1 MPAENSKK
9 SNNAVAT
16 RWIYDPKVRGIL
28 FQVLAVACVAWMLF
42 YFVSNAMHNMESR
55 GIATGFSFLQHRA
68 SFGIVQTLISY
79 SEDDTYG
86 RAFVIGLLNTLLVSG
101 IGIILATVLG
111 FLIGI
116 ARLSNNWLL
125 SRAAAVYIEIFRNI
139 PLLLQIFFWYFCVL
153 RALPGPRQS
162 IDIAN
167 AFFLNVRG
175 LYIPAPIA
183 EPGFGIVA
191 IAFVIA
197 IVGVFFLSQWAKKRK
212 NLTGQPFPVFFS
224 SLGLLVGLPLVVFL
238 IAGMPLHWE
247 LPALKGFNF
256 RGGLTVIP
264 ELFSMVVALT
274 IFTAASIAEIVRSG
288 IMAVSKGQVEASHAL
303 GLKNGLTLRFVVIPQ
318 AMRVIIPPLTSQ
330 YLNLIKNSSLATA
343 VGYPDLVSVFMGS
356 TLNQT
361 GQAVEIIAMTMAV
374 YLTISIVT
382 SVLMNIYN
390 AKKALV
396 ER

>member
-1 MPAENSKK
+1 MPAENSNNR
-9 SNNAVAT
+9 NNAAAT

-28 FQVLAVACVAWMLF
+28 FQAIAIACVAWMLF
-42 YFVSNAMHNMESR
+42 YFVSNALHNMDAR
-55 GIATGFSFLQHRA
+55 GIATGFSFLDNRA

-79 SEDDTYG
+79 TEDDTYG

-101 IGIILATVLG
+101 IGIVLATVLG

-125 SRAAAVYIEIFRNI
+125 SRAAAVYIEVFRNI
-139 PLLLQIFFWYFCVL
+139 PLLLQVFFWYFCVL
-153 RALPGPRQS
+153 RALPAPRQS
-162 IDIAN
+162 INVAD

-175 LYIPAPIA
+175 LYVPAPIA
-183 EPGFGIVA
+183 ENGFSVVTV
-191 IAFVIA
+191 AFVIA
-197 IVGVFFLSQWAKKRK
+197 AIGAVFLRKWAKKRK
-212 NLTGQPFPVFFS
+212 ELTGQPFPVFWGT
-224 SLGLLVGLPLVVFL
+224 LGVLFGLPLIVFF

-256 RGGLTVIP
+256 RGGITIIP
-264 ELFSMVVALT
+264 GLFSMVVALT

-288 IMAVSKGQVEASHAL
+288 IMAVSKGQVEAAHAL

-330 YLNLIKNSSLATA
+330 YLNLVKNSSLATA

-374 YLTISIVT
+374 YLTISLVT

>member
-1 MPAENSKK
+1 MPAENS
-9 SNNAVAT
+9 NNRNHAAAT

-28 FQVLAVACVAWMLF
+28 FQAIAVACVAWMLF
-42 YFVSNAMHNMESR
+42 YFVSNALHNMETR
-55 GIATGFSFLQHRA
+55 GIATGFGFLDNRA

-86 RAFVIGLLNTLLVSG
+86 RAFIIGLLNTLLVSG
-101 IGIILATVLG
+101 IGIIFATLLG

-125 SRAAAVYIEIFRNI
+125 SRAAAVYIETFRNI
-139 PLLLQIFFWYFCVL
+139 PLLLQVFFWYFCVL
-153 RALPGPRQS
+153 RALPPPRQS
-162 IDIAN
+162 LGFAD

-175 LYIPAPIA
+175 LFVPAPVT
-183 EPGFGIVA
+183 EDGFFLVTT
-191 IAFVIA
+191 AFVMGLA
-197 IVGVFFLSQWAKKRK
+197 GVVILKKWAKKRQE
-212 NLTGQPFPVFFS
+212 LTGQTFPVFFS
-224 SLGLLVGLPLVVFL
+224 SLGLLLGLPLIVFL

-256 RGGLTVIP
+256 RGGLTIIP

-288 IMAVSKGQVEASHAL
+288 IMAVSKGQVEAASAL
-303 GLKNGLTLRFVVIPQ
+303 GLKNGLTLRFVIIPQ

-330 YLNLIKNSSLATA
+330 YLNLVKNSSLATA

-374 YLTISIVT
+374 YLTISLIT

>member
-1 MPAENSKK
+1 MPAENSNNR
-9 SNNAVAT
+9 NNAAAT

-28 FQVLAVACVAWMLF
+28 FQAIAIACVAWMLF
-42 YFVSNAMHNMESR
+42 YFVSNALHNMDAR
-55 GIATGFSFLQHRA
+55 GIATGFSFLDNRA

-79 SEDDTYG
+79 TEDDTYG

-101 IGIILATVLG
+101 IGIVLATVLG

-125 SRAAAVYIEIFRNI
+125 SRAAAVYIEVFRNI
-139 PLLLQIFFWYFCVL
+139 PLLLQVFFWYFCVL
-153 RALPGPRQS
+153 RALPAPRQS
-162 IDIAN
+162 INVAD

-175 LYIPAPIA
+175 LYVPAPRA
-183 EPGFGIVA
+183 ENGFSVVTV
-191 IAFVIA
+191 AFVIA
-197 IVGVFFLSQWAKKRK
+197 AIGAVFLRKWAKKRK
-212 NLTGQPFPVFFS
+212 ELTGQPFPVFWGT
-224 SLGLLVGLPLVVFL
+224 LGVLFGLPLIVFF

-256 RGGLTVIP
+256 RGGITIIP

-288 IMAVSKGQVEASHAL
+288 IMAVSKGQVEAAHAL

-330 YLNLIKNSSLATA
+330 YLNLVKNSSLATA

-374 YLTISIVT
+374 YLTISLVT

>member
-1 MPAENSKK
+1 MPAENSNNR
-9 SNNAVAT
+9 NNAAAT

-28 FQVLAVACVAWMLF
+28 FQAIAIACVAWMLF
-42 YFVSNAMHNMESR
+42 YFVSNALHNMDAR
-55 GIATGFSFLQHRA
+55 GIATGFSFLDNRA

-79 SEDDTYG
+79 TEDDTYG

-101 IGIILATVLG
+101 IGIVLATVLG

-125 SRAAAVYIEIFRNI
+125 SRAAAVYIEVFRNI
-139 PLLLQIFFWYFCVL
+139 PLLLQVFFWYFCVL
-153 RALPGPRQS
+153 RALPAPRQS
-162 IDIAN
+162 INVAD

-175 LYIPAPIA
+175 LYVPAPIA
-183 EPGFGIVA
+183 ENGFSVVTV
-191 IAFVIA
+191 AFVIA
-197 IVGVFFLSQWAKKRK
+197 AIGAVFLRKWAKKRK
-212 NLTGQPFPVFFS
+212 ELTGQPFPVFWGT
-224 SLGLLVGLPLVVFL
+224 LGVLFGLPLIVFF

-256 RGGLTVIP
+256 RGGITIIP

-288 IMAVSKGQVEASHAL
+288 IMAVSKGQVEAAHAL
-303 GLKNGLTLRFVVIPQ
+303 SLKNGLTLRFVVIPQ

-330 YLNLIKNSSLATA
+330 YLNLVKNSSLATA

-374 YLTISIVT
+374 YLTISLVT

>member
-1 MPAENSKK
+1 MPAENSNNR
-9 SNNAVAT
+9 NNAAAT

-28 FQVLAVACVAWMLF
+28 FQAIAIACVAWMLF
-42 YFVSNAMHNMESR
+42 YFVSNALHNMDAR
-55 GIATGFSFLQHRA
+55 GIATGFSFLDNRA

-79 SEDDTYG
+79 TEDDTYG

-101 IGIILATVLG
+101 IGIVLATVLG

-125 SRAAAVYIEIFRNI
+125 SRAAAVYIEVFRNI
-139 PLLLQIFFWYFCVL
+139 PLLLQVFFWYFCVL
-153 RALPGPRQS
+153 RALPAPRQS
-162 IDIAN
+162 INVAD

-175 LYIPAPIA
+175 LYVPAPIA
-183 EPGFGIVA
+183 ENGFSVVTV
-191 IAFVIA
+191 AFVIA
-197 IVGVFFLSQWAKKRK
+197 AIGAVFLRKWAKKRK
-212 NLTGQPFPVFFS
+212 ELTGQPFPVFWGT
-224 SLGLLVGLPLVVFL
+224 LGVLFGLPLIVFF

-256 RGGLTVIP
+256 RGGITIIP

-288 IMAVSKGQVEASHAL
+288 IMAVSKGQVEAAHAL

-330 YLNLIKNSSLATA
+330 YLNLVKNSSLATA
-343 VGYPDLVSVFMGS
+343 VGYPDLVSVFLGS

-374 YLTISIVT
+374 YLTISLVT

>member
-1 MPAENSKK
+1 MPAENSNNR
-9 SNNAVAT
+9 NNAAAT

-28 FQVLAVACVAWMLF
+28 FQAIAIACVAWMLF
-42 YFVSNAMHNMESR
+42 YFVSNALHNMDAR
-55 GIATGFSFLQHRA
+55 GIATGFSFLDNRA

-79 SEDDTYG
+79 TEDDTYG

-101 IGIILATVLG
+101 IGIVLATVLG

-125 SRAAAVYIEIFRNI
+125 SRAAAVYIEVFRNI
-139 PLLLQIFFWYFCVL
+139 PLLLQVFFWYFCVL
-153 RALPGPRQS
+153 RALPAPRQS
-162 IDIAN
+162 INVAD

-175 LYIPAPIA
+175 LYVPAPIA
-183 EPGFGIVA
+183 ENGFSVVTV
-191 IAFVIA
+191 AFVIA
-197 IVGVFFLSQWAKKRK
+197 AIGAVFLRKWAKKRK
-212 NLTGQPFPVFFS
+212 ELTGQPFPVFWGT
-224 SLGLLVGLPLVVFL
+224 LGVLFGLPLIVFF
-238 IAGMPLHWE
+238 IAGMPLHCE
-247 LPALKGFNF
+247 LPALKGINF
-256 RGGLTVIP
+256 RGGITIIP

-288 IMAVSKGQVEASHAL
+288 IMAVSKGQVEAAHAL

-330 YLNLIKNSSLATA
+330 YLNLVKNSSLATA
-343 VGYPDLVSVFMGS
+343 VGYPDLVSGFMGS
-356 TLNQT
+356 TLSQS
-361 GQAVEIIAMTMAV
+361 GQAGEIIAMTMAV
-374 YLTISIVT
+374 YLTISLVT

>member
-1 MPAENSKK
+1 MPAENSNNR
-9 SNNAVAT
+9 NNAAAT

-28 FQVLAVACVAWMLF
+28 FQAIAIACVAWMLF
-42 YFVSNAMHNMESR
+42 YFVSNALHNMDAR
-55 GIATGFSFLQHRA
+55 GIATGFSFLDNRA

-79 SEDDTYG
+79 TEDDTYG

-101 IGIILATVLG
+101 ISIVLATVLG

-125 SRAAAVYIEIFRNI
+125 SRAAAVYIEVFRNI
-139 PLLLQIFFWYFCVL
+139 PLLLQVFFWYFCVL
-153 RALPGPRQS
+153 RALPAPRQS
-162 IDIAN
+162 INVAD

-175 LYIPAPIA
+175 LYVPAPIA
-183 EPGFGIVA
+183 ENGFSVVTV
-191 IAFVIA
+191 AFVIA
-197 IVGVFFLSQWAKKRK
+197 AIGAVFLRKWAKKRK
-212 NLTGQPFPVFFS
+212 ELTGQPFPVFWGT
-224 SLGLLVGLPLVVFL
+224 LGVLFGLPLIVFF

-256 RGGLTVIP
+256 RGGITIIP

-288 IMAVSKGQVEASHAL
+288 IMAVSKGQVEAAHAL

-330 YLNLIKNSSLATA
+330 YLNLVKNSSLATA

-374 YLTISIVT
+374 YLTISLVT

>member
-1 MPAENSKK
+1 MPAENSNNR
-9 SNNAVAT
+9 NNAAAT

-28 FQVLAVACVAWMLF
+28 FQAIAIACVAWMLF
-42 YFVSNAMHNMESR
+42 YFVSNALHNMDAR
-55 GIATGFSFLQHRA
+55 GIATGFSFLDNRA

-79 SEDDTYG
+79 TEDDTYG

-101 IGIILATVLG
+101 IGIVLATVLG

-125 SRAAAVYIEIFRNI
+125 SRAAAVYIEVFRNI
-139 PLLLQIFFWYFCVL
+139 PLLLQVFFWYFCVL
-153 RALPGPRQS
+153 RALPAPRQS
-162 IDIAN
+162 INVAD

-175 LYIPAPIA
+175 LYVPAPIA
-183 EPGFGIVA
+183 ENGFSVVTV
-191 IAFVIA
+191 AFVIA
-197 IVGVFFLSQWAKKRK
+197 AIGAVFLRKWAKKRK
-212 NLTGQPFPVFFS
+212 ELTGQPFPVFFGT
-224 SLGLLVGLPLVVFL
+224 LGVLFGLPLIVFF

-256 RGGLTVIP
+256 RGGITIIP

-288 IMAVSKGQVEASHAL
+288 IMAVSKGQVEAAHAL

-330 YLNLIKNSSLATA
+330 YLNLVKNSSLATA

-374 YLTISIVT
+374 YLTISLVT

>member
-1 MPAENSKK
+1 MPAEI
-9 SNNAVAT
+9 SNNRNNAAAT

-28 FQVLAVACVAWMLF
+28 FQAIAIACVAWMLF
-42 YFVSNAMHNMESR
+42 YFVSNALHNMDAR
-55 GIATGFSFLQHRA
+55 GIATGFSFLDNRA

-79 SEDDTYG
+79 TEDDTYG

-101 IGIILATVLG
+101 IGIVLATVLG

-125 SRAAAVYIEIFRNI
+125 SRAAAVYIEVFRNI
-139 PLLLQIFFWYFCVL
+139 PLLLQVFFWYFCVL
-153 RALPGPRQS
+153 RALPAPRQS
-162 IDIAN
+162 INVAD

-175 LYIPAPIA
+175 LYVPAPIA
-183 EPGFGIVA
+183 ENGFSVVTV
-191 IAFVIA
+191 AFVIA
-197 IVGVFFLSQWAKKRK
+197 AIGAVFLRKWAKKRK
-212 NLTGQPFPVFFS
+212 ELTGQPFPVFWGT
-224 SLGLLVGLPLVVFL
+224 LGVLFGLPLIVFF

-256 RGGLTVIP
+256 RGGITIIP

-288 IMAVSKGQVEASHAL
+288 IMAVSKGQVEAAHAL

-330 YLNLIKNSSLATA
+330 YLNLVKNSSLATA

-374 YLTISIVT
+374 YLTISLVT

>member
-1 MPAENSKK
+1 MPAENS
-9 SNNAVAT
+9 NNCKNAPAT
-16 RWIYDPKVRGIL
+16 RWIYDPKVRGII
-28 FQVLAVACVAWMLF
+28 FQSIAVACVAWMLF
-42 YFVSNAMHNMESR
+42 YFISNALHNMESR
-55 GIATGFSFLQHRA
+55 GIATGFSFLNNRA
-68 SFGIVQTLISY
+68 SFGIAQSLISY
-79 SEDDTYG
+79 SENDTYG
-86 RAFVIGLLNTLLVSG
+86 RAFIIGLLNTLLVSG
-101 IGIILATVLG
+101 IGIIFATVFG

-125 SRAAAVYIEIFRNI
+125 SRAAAVYIETFRNI

-153 RALPGPRQS
+153 RALPGPRDS
-162 IDIAN
+162 INLLD

-175 LYIPAPIA
+175 LYVPAPVT
-183 EPGFGIVA
+183 ESGFTAVTVAFILAIVA
-191 IAFVIA
+191 C
-197 IVGVFFLSQWAKKRK
+197 VFLKKWAKNRQ
-212 NLTGQPFPVFFS
+212 NLTGQPFPVFFG
-224 SLGLLVGLPLVVFL
+224 SLGLLFGLPLVVFL
-238 IAGMPLHWE
+238 IAGMPMHWE

-288 IMAVSKGQVEASHAL
+288 IMAVSKGQVEAADAL
-303 GLKNGLTLRFVVIPQ
+303 GLKDGLTLRFIIIPQ

-330 YLNLIKNSSLATA
+330 YLNLVKNSSLATA

-374 YLTISIVT
+374 YLTISLIT

>member
-1 MPAENSKK
+1 MPAENSNNR
-9 SNNAVAT
+9 NNAAAT

-28 FQVLAVACVAWMLF
+28 FQAIAIACVAWMLF
-42 YFVSNAMHNMESR
+42 YFVSNALHNMDAR
-55 GIATGFSFLQHRA
+55 GIATGFSFLDNRA

-79 SEDDTYG
+79 TEDDTYG

-101 IGIILATVLG
+101 IGIVLATVLG

-125 SRAAAVYIEIFRNI
+125 SRAAAVYIEVFRNI
-139 PLLLQIFFWYFCVL
+139 PLLLQVFFWYFCVL
-153 RALPGPRQS
+153 RALPAPRQS
-162 IDIAN
+162 INVAD

-175 LYIPAPIA
+175 LYVPSPIA
-183 EPGFGIVA
+183 ENGFSVVTV
-191 IAFVIA
+191 AFVIA
-197 IVGVFFLSQWAKKRK
+197 AIGAVFLRKWAKKRK
-212 NLTGQPFPVFFS
+212 ELTGQPFPVFWGT
-224 SLGLLVGLPLVVFL
+224 LGVLFGLPLIVFF

-256 RGGLTVIP
+256 RGGITIIP

-288 IMAVSKGQVEASHAL
+288 IMAVSKGQVEAAHAL

-330 YLNLIKNSSLATA
+330 YLNLVKNSSLATA

-374 YLTISIVT
+374 YLTISLVT

>member
-1 MPAENSKK
+1 MPAENSNNR
-9 SNNAVAT
+9 NNAAAT

-28 FQVLAVACVAWMLF
+28 FQAIAIACVAWMLF
-42 YFVSNAMHNMESR
+42 YFVSNALHNMDAR
-55 GIATGFSFLQHRA
+55 GIATGFSFLDNRA

-79 SEDDTYG
+79 TEDDTYG

-101 IGIILATVLG
+101 IGIVLATVLG

-125 SRAAAVYIEIFRNI
+125 SRAAAVYIEVFRNI
-139 PLLLQIFFWYFCVL
+139 PLLLQVFFWYFCVL
-153 RALPGPRQS
+153 RALPAPRQS
-162 IDIAN
+162 INVAD

-175 LYIPAPIA
+175 LYVPAPIA
-183 EPGFGIVA
+183 ENGFSVVTV
-191 IAFVIA
+191 AFVIA
-197 IVGVFFLSQWAKKRK
+197 AIGAVFLRKWAKKRK
-212 NLTGQPFPVFFS
+212 ELTGQPFPVFWGT
-224 SLGLLVGLPLVVFL
+224 LGVLFGLPLIVFF
-238 IAGMPLHWE
+238 IAEMPLHWE

-256 RGGLTVIP
+256 RGGITIIP

-288 IMAVSKGQVEASHAL
+288 IMAVSKGQVEAAHAL

-330 YLNLIKNSSLATA
+330 YLNLVKNSSLATA

-374 YLTISIVT
+374 YLTISLVT

>member
-1 MPAENSKK
+1 MPAENSNNR
-9 SNNAVAT
+9 NNAAAT

-28 FQVLAVACVAWMLF
+28 FQAIAIACVAWMLF
-42 YFVSNAMHNMESR
+42 YFVSNALHNMDAR
-55 GIATGFSFLQHRA
+55 GIATGFSFLDNRA

-79 SEDDTYG
+79 TEDDTYG

-101 IGIILATVLG
+101 IGIVLATVLG

-125 SRAAAVYIEIFRNI
+125 SRAAAVYIEVFRNI
-139 PLLLQIFFWYFCVL
+139 PLLLQVFFWYFCVL
-153 RALPGPRQS
+153 RALPAPRQS
-162 IDIAN
+162 INVAD

-175 LYIPAPIA
+175 LYVPAPIA
-183 EPGFGIVA
+183 ENGFSVVTV
-191 IAFVIA
+191 AFVIA
-197 IVGVFFLSQWAKKRK
+197 AIGAVFLRKWAKKRK
-212 NLTGQPFPVFFS
+212 ELTGQPFPVFWGT
-224 SLGLLVGLPLVVFL
+224 LGVLFGLPLIVFF

-256 RGGLTVIP
+256 RGGITIIP

-288 IMAVSKGQVEASHAL
+288 IMAVSKGQVEAAHAL

-330 YLNLIKNSSLATA
+330 YLNLVKNSSLATA

-374 YLTISIVT
+374 YLTISLVT

>member
-1 MPAENSKK
+1 MPAENSNNR
-9 SNNAVAT
+9 NNAAAT

-28 FQVLAVACVAWMLF
+28 FQAIAIACVAWMLF
-42 YFVSNAMHNMESR
+42 YFVSNALHNMDAR
-55 GIATGFSFLQHRA
+55 GIATGFSFLDNRA

-79 SEDDTYG
+79 TEDDTYG

-101 IGIILATVLG
+101 IGIVLATVLG

-125 SRAAAVYIEIFRNI
+125 SRAAAVYIEVFRNI
-139 PLLLQIFFWYFCVL
+139 PLLLQVFFWYFCVL
-153 RALPGPRQS
+153 RALPAPRQS
-162 IDIAN
+162 INVAD

-175 LYIPAPIA
+175 LYVPAPIA
-183 EPGFGIVA
+183 ENGFSVVTV
-191 IAFVIA
+191 AFVIA
-197 IVGVFFLSQWAKKRK
+197 AIGAVFLRKWAKKRK
-212 NLTGQPFPVFFS
+212 ELTGQPFPIFFGT
-224 SLGLLVGLPLVVFL
+224 LGVLFGLPLIVFF

-256 RGGLTVIP
+256 RGGITIIP

-288 IMAVSKGQVEASHAL
+288 IMAVSKGQVEAAHAL

-330 YLNLIKNSSLATA
+330 YLNLVKNSSLATA

-374 YLTISIVT
+374 YLTISLVT

>member
-1 MPAENSKK
+1 MPAENSNNR
-9 SNNAVAT
+9 NNAAAT

-28 FQVLAVACVAWMLF
+28 FQAIAIACVAWMRF
-42 YFVSNAMHNMESR
+42 YFVSNALHNMDAR
-55 GIATGFSFLQHRA
+55 GIATGFSFLDNRA

-79 SEDDTYG
+79 TEDDTYG

-101 IGIILATVLG
+101 IGIVLATVLG

-125 SRAAAVYIEIFRNI
+125 SRAAAVYIEVFRNI
-139 PLLLQIFFWYFCVL
+139 PLLLQVFFWYFCVL
-153 RALPGPRQS
+153 RALPAPRQS
-162 IDIAN
+162 INVAD

-175 LYIPAPIA
+175 LYVPAPRA
-183 EPGFGIVA
+183 ENGFSVVTV
-191 IAFVIA
+191 AFVIA
-197 IVGVFFLSQWAKKRK
+197 AIGAVFLRKWAKKRK
-212 NLTGQPFPVFFS
+212 ELTGQPFPVFWGT
-224 SLGLLVGLPLVVFL
+224 LGVLFGLPLIVFF

-256 RGGLTVIP
+256 RGGITIIP

-288 IMAVSKGQVEASHAL
+288 IMAVSKGQVEAAHAL

-330 YLNLIKNSSLATA
+330 YLNLVKNSSLATA

-374 YLTISIVT
+374 YLTISLVT